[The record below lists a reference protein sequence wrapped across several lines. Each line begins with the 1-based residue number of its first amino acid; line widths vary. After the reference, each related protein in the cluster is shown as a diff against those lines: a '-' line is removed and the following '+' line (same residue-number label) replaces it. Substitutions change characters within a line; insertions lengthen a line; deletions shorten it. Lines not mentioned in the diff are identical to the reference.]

1 MAKMKQAA
9 EQPQQFTTQDGAAKT
24 AMLEAMGDQ
33 IGGTQAAQAAT
44 QRVQAVGL
52 EEIRGA
58 LLALNRYREGKQRL
72 DEQIIDNERWYRL
85 RHWEVLRREKS
96 QVEPVSAWLFN
107 AIANKHADS
116 MDNFPTCT
124 VQPREEGDTEEAKR
138 LSSIIP
144 VVLDQCEFEAV
155 YDEEQDY
162 KLKYGS
168 GVYGVFWDASK
179 HNGLGD
185 INIRQIDV
193 LNLFWEPGIRDIQ
206 DSRNLFYVT
215 MVDND
220 VLKEQYP
227 ELGDDVGDKSFTVAE
242 YAYDNGADT
251 RDKSTVIDW
260 YYRRSRNGKTVLHYC
275 KFTGSHILFA
285 SENEAE
291 YAERGWYDHGMYPFV
306 FDPLFRVAGSP
317 CGFGYIDVA
326 KSAQEYIDRGNQ
338 AILQNMLSNA
348 RPRHFIRNDGSVNE
362 AEYADMRND
371 FIHVDGNLGEDSI
384 KPVNGKAL
392 NGIYVTVLNNKIDE
406 LKEVT
411 GNRDISTGGTSSGV
425 TAASAIAAM
434 QEAGS
439 KLSRDSNKSSHR
451 AFRKLVLMVIELIR
465 QFYDL
470 PRQFR
475 ITGAQGEA
483 EYVAYSN
490 AGLQPQYQGS
500 AFGTDMG
507 FREPVFDVSVATE
520 KASPYS
526 RMSQNEMAINFYSAG
541 FFNPAMAD
549 QALACLDM
557 MDFDRKDR
565 IVQRIQ
571 QNQMMYQMQQA
582 MMMAAAPA
590 ETPAGGQSGE
600 SDSDGESSIT
610 KNARERVANSTAP
623 G

>member
-193 LNLFWEPGIRDIQ
+193 LNLVWEPGIRDIQ

-260 YYRRSRNGKTVLHYC
+260 YYRR
-275 KFTGSHILFA
+275 SHILFA

-600 SDSDGESSIT
+600 SGSDGESSIT